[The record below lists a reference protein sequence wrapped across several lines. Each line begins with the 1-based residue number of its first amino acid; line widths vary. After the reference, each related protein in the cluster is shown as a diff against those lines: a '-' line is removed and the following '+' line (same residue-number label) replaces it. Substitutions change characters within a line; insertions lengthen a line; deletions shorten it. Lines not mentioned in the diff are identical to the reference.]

1 MLTASF
7 MRPNDSNWVAAGSA
21 LLAVT
26 KINNKPTM
34 RNDFK

>member
-34 RNDFK
+34 RKNLR